1 MELQTGLRISSGM
14 FLFSFAW
21 RNRKSG
27 IQSGALRG
35 GSMEKF
41 IIEGGF
47 PLKGEVTPAGNKNA
61 ALPIFA
67 ATLLTDEPVI
77 LHNVPNIR
85 DVNDMRKLIASLG
98 VEIKDL
104 GNNSWRV
111 KARIV
116 RPADLDPD
124 LCARIRASILLAG
137 PMTARAGEVHL
148 PPPGGDVI
156 GRRRVDTHILAL
168 KALGA
173 DVHYRRSFDFKVQ
186 KRLKGADIL
195 LDEASVT
202 GTENALMA
210 AVTAK
215 GTTILRNA
223 ASEPHVQDLCRML
236 ETLGA
241 CISGIGSN
249 TLTIEGVDKLHGGEH
264 TIGPDYLEVISFVG
278 AAAVTRG
285 EVRIRNA
292 GPQHL
297 DMMRMVFHRLGVD
310 WKVEGEDILVSARQR
325 LKIEM
330 DLGAAI
336 PEIKT
341 NIWPAFPTD
350 LMSIAIVV
358 ATQSRGSVL
367 FHNWMFE
374 GRMYFTDKLKSM
386 GAQIILCDPH
396 RCIVNGPTKLYG
408 EKVESPD
415 IRAGMS
421 LVLAALAAEG
431 QTTIRN
437 IGQIDRGYERV
448 DEKLISLG
456 ARIER
461 ATEQ

>member
-1 MELQTGLRISSGM
+1 
-14 FLFSFAW
+14 
-21 RNRKSG
+21 
-27 IQSGALRG
+27 
-35 GSMEKF
+35 MEKF
-41 IIEGGF
+41 IIEGGI

-61 ALPIFA
+61 ALPMLA
-67 ATLLTDEPVI
+67 AALLTDEPVI
-77 LHNVPNIR
+77 LHNLPNIR
-85 DVNDMRKLIASLG
+85 DVRDMRQLIASLG
-98 VEIKDL
+98 VEMEEL

-111 KARIV
+111 TARTV

-137 PMTARAGEVHL
+137 PMIARTGEIHL

-156 GRRRVDTHILAL
+156 GRRRLDTHLLAL

-173 DVHYRRSFDFKVQ
+173 EVHYRRSFDFHAR
-186 KRLKGADIL
+186 KRLRGAEIL

-202 GTENALMA
+202 GTENVVMA

-223 ASEPHVQDLCRML
+223 TSEPHVQELCHL
-236 ETLGA
+236 LNTLGGR
-241 CISGIGSN
+241 ISGIGSN
-249 TLTIEGVDKLHGGEH
+249 TLTIEGVDKLHGGEF
-264 TIGPDYLEVISFVG
+264 TIGPDYLEVVSFIG
-278 AAAVTRG
+278 AAVVTRG
-285 EVRIRNA
+285 EIRIRKA
-292 GPQHL
+292 GPQYL
-297 DMMRMVFHRLGVD
+297 DMISMVFRRLGVGWVVD
-310 WKVEGEDILVSARQR
+310 GEDIVIPSRQKLR
-325 LKIEM
+325 VES
-330 DLGAAI
+330 DLGGAI

-374 GRMYFTDKLKSM
+374 GRMYFTDKLKGM
-386 GAQIILCDPH
+386 GAQVILCDPH

-421 LVLAALAAEG
+421 LLLAALAAEG
-431 QTTIRN
+431 QTVIRN
-437 IGQIDRGYERV
+437 VGQIDRGYERV
-448 DEKLISLG
+448 DEKLRLMG
-456 ARIER
+456 AKIER
-461 ATEQ
+461 VAEK